1 MAYKNRLFQYVDD
14 YPIMSIFALPIG
26 MYVTANF
33 LASFI
38 RLGRFQ
44 SAFAGPGL
52 FDENAQG
59 LSLGTVIRKEG
70 GDPSD
75 FMFRATASDRP
86 TGPGVREQ
94 DEIQA
99 RTTGAD
105 VRYDREYHDTIF
117 FAPPDYKDNA
127 EIISSSFPKPVTD
140 TYVFAGIN
148 GLHKI
153 NRR

>member
-1 MAYKNRLFQYVDD
+1 MAYKNRLFQYVDN
-14 YPIMSIFALPIG
+14 YPVASIFVLPIA
-26 MYVTANF
+26 MYAGANF
-33 LASFI
+33 LAGFI
-38 RLGRFQ
+38 RLGKFQ
-44 SAFAGPGL
+44 NALAGQGL
-52 FDENAQG
+52 FEEEPNE
-59 LSLGTVIRKEG
+59 LSLGTIIRKEG

-86 TGPGVREQ
+86 TGPGTREQ

-117 FAPPDYKDNA
+117 LPPPNYKDNA
-127 EIISSSFPKPVTD
+127 ETISASFPKPVTD
-140 TYVFAGIN
+140 TYIFAGIN